1 MAKTKIEFVC
11 RECGSSH
18 HQWAGQCLD
27 CKEWNT
33 LEEVVISQATSS
45 KPESLKDLPASKVQN
60 LSEIKSQNKIIS
72 VFDQNNKQLNHNLLI
87 GQDVLCSWLEDSIVI
102 LED

>member
-1 MAKTKIEFVC
+1 MAKTKIEFIC

-60 LSEIKSQNKIIS
+60 LSEIKSIIIIAFQPVLVSLIARS
-72 VFDQNNKQLNHNLLI
+72 V
-87 GQDVLCSWLEDSIVI
+87 VA
-102 LED
+102 